1 MDTKTKIEQLTAL
14 KAQFESTQLRL
25 QRARQLE
32 ESASSTNLSTLLE
45 SELER
50 AELILAA
57 KDLNTKL
64 QGMAEDLAKMQA
76 DAMPLSDNMK
86 GTFGPEHATAFENAV
101 NTALQTGL
109 AAIRAAKDQVN
120 NGILAIE
127 GKISDEDQLPPT
139 DMAGGAANAG
149 DPLADPMAD
158 TGDQGALNV
167 GGEAPP
173 AQDPFAGADA
183 ASGPAGEPLGRARR
197 ESREGG
203 AALSEGRMSLRES
216 GARLLESESLD
227 SLIGWV
233 LREASTQMQPEK
245 FASFAQNVSK
255 RAGTDGEAL
264 AGWIGQRKYG
274 AGFAAQFSSP
284 VADTTSTGA
293 VEETPVQQVARS
305 MAEAIESNIA
315 RFGRGHAAAV
325 VEAIAGSVINEG
337 DEQSVLEAFEEMYG
351 TSPAHYSIRKVRE
364 ATSTG
369 TTGTGGAPA
378 KPVNPAEKKKTDSAV
393 AKMAAGMAG
402 DKNMANKPASAA
414 LNGLQGQDR
423 ATAQKAMNDMKAK
436 GQDPKKVG
444 DLVAAMSSDLDEN
457 AGVGPGHPTGKPQ
470 REPSKANKNKP
481 HQTSNQSTKPLK
493 PSARAKGVLASGTV
507 SENINAAQWPTDEN
521 GQYKGEPF
529 QTDYNKLGKAK
540 DSKATSSPDGG
551 ALKPEHKGE
560 DLNTEGPGP
569 KEATGDAAPPKS
581 SGGSKP
587 KANTSE
593 EPKSAPAAKSE
604 GSKAPPFAKKSE
616 GGEAEPTKKA
626 PPFGKKPDE
635 KKAD

>member
-14 KAQFESTQLRL
+14 KAQFESTQARL
-25 QRARQLE
+25 LRARQLE
-32 ESASSTNLSTLLE
+32 EAASSTNLSTLLE

-57 KDLNTKL
+57 KDLLTKL

-101 NTALQTGL
+101 NSALQSSL

-139 DMAGGAANAG
+139 DMSGGEPNAG
-149 DPLADPMAD
+149 DPLADPTA
-158 TGDQGALNV
+158 GADQGALNV
-167 GGEAPP
+167 GGDAPP

-183 ASGPAGEPLGRARR
+183 ASGPEAEPLGRARR

-203 AALSEGRMSLRES
+203 AALNEGKLNLRES

-233 LREASTQMQPEK
+233 LKEASTQMQPEK
-245 FASFAQNVSK
+245 FASFAQNVTK
-255 RAGTDGEAL
+255 RAASDSEGL
-264 AGWIGQRKYG
+264 AGWIGQKKYG

-284 VADTTSTGA
+284 IADTTSTSG
-293 VEETPVQQVARS
+293 VEETTSQKVARG
-305 MAEAIESNIA
+305 MAEAIDSNIA
-315 RFGRGHAAAV
+315 KYGRGHAAAV
-325 VEAIAGSVINEG
+325 VEALSGSVINEG
-337 DEQSVLEAFEEMYG
+337 DEQGVLEAFEEMYG
-351 TSPAHYSIRKVRE
+351 TTPAHYSIKRVRE

-369 TTGTGGAPA
+369 TTGTGAPAPA

-393 AKMAAGMAG
+393 AKLGAGMAA
-402 DKNMANKPASAA
+402 DKNMANKPVSAA
-414 LNGLQGQDR
+414 MSGLQGQDR
-423 ATAQKAMNDMKAK
+423 ATVQKTVNDLKAK
-436 GQDPKKVG
+436 GQDPKKVS

-470 REPSKANKNKP
+470 REPAKANKNKP

-493 PSARAKGVLASGTV
+493 PSQRAKGVLAHGTV

-540 DSKATSSPDGG
+540 DTKATSNPDGG

-569 KEATGDAAPPKS
+569 KEATGDAAVPS
-581 SGGSKP
+581 SGGPKP
-587 KANTSE
+587 KASTDA
-593 EPKSAPAAKSE
+593 PKAPAAKPADKPAAE
-604 GSKAPPFAKKSE
+604 GKPEAGKKAPPFAKKSE
-616 GGEAEPTKKA
+616 
-626 PPFGKKPDE
+626 E
-635 KKAD
+635 KKED